1 MNKKRLSQIGALFF
15 SLLILGLAI
24 DAISTEIQ
32 NYSYQ
37 DLLHS
42 LKALP
47 NYRLVIASVLVI
59 LGYGFITLY
68 EVLGLHY
75 IKQPLAYAKAA
86 FAAFTCY
93 SFSNTV
99 GFPFLTSSAIRYR
112 LYLSW
117 GLDFIETT
125 QLIAFSNLSFSL
137 GILTLG
143 GFLFLYESPAV
154 AQLFDLPL
162 ASIQILGG
170 LSLGLISAYL
180 LLVTIRR
187 HSLKIKIKQKVI
199 RLPPLRF
206 SVAQIVIF
214 ALDWG
219 AAAGILYSLIMPV
232 EPLSYSKF
240 MTIYILAK
248 LGGIVSN
255 VPGGLGVF
263 DTIVILLLAGKVTA
277 DGVLSSLL
285 IFRSIYYF
293 LPFLFA
299 ALLLGLREVRRRF
312 YLKLE

>member
-1 MNKKRLSQIGALFF
+1 MSKKRLSQIGTILF
-15 SLLILGLAI
+15 SLLILGLALQ
-24 DAISTEIQ
+24 AISDEIK

-37 DLLHS
+37 DLLQS
-42 LKALP
+42 LQALP
-47 NYRLVIASVLVI
+47 NHRLIIASILVIV
-59 LGYGFITLY
+59 GYGFITLY
-68 EVLGLHY
+68 EVLGLRY
-75 IKQPLAYAKAA
+75 IKQPLAYSQAA

-99 GFPFLTSSAIRYR
+99 GFPLLTSSAIRYR

-117 GLDFIETT
+117 GLDFLDTT

-154 AQLFDLPL
+154 SRLFDLHPI
-162 ASIQILGG
+162 SIQCLGG
-170 LSLGLISAYL
+170 LSLGLISTYL
-180 LLVTIRR
+180 ILVTIHR
-187 HSLKIKIKQKVI
+187 HSLKIKFKQKVI

-214 ALDWG
+214 VLDWG
-219 AAAGILYSLIMPV
+219 AAAGILYSLILPI

-240 MTIYILAK
+240 MAIYVLAK
-248 LGGIVSN
+248 LGGVVSN
-255 VPGGLGVF
+255 LPGGLGVF
-263 DTIVILLLAGKVTA
+263 ETVIILLLAEKVA
-277 DGVLSSLL
+277 ANEVLSSLL

-293 LPFLFA
+293 LPFLLA